1 MSKVHLIVMMVVVL
15 TATVTI
21 TAGVTDDIARAP
33 YVTDANL
40 AISKAA
46 ADDRHAVVYFYS
58 PT

>member
-1 MSKVHLIVMMVVVL
+1 MSKVYLIIMMVVVL

-21 TAGVTDDIARAP
+21 TAGETGDVARAP

-40 AISKAA
+40 AITKAA
-46 ADDRHAVVYFYS
+46 ADDRHTVVYFYS